1 MSGGMMAIVGI
12 DLGTTNSAIAL
23 INEFGKPE
31 LIPNKEGERITASVV
46 LFDNDK
52 VIVGSIAKQSAIAD
66 PENAISFIKSE
77 MGSPNFLFEHNGSEF
92 QPEDISAM
100 ILRKLIDDAE
110 DFLNEKIEDI
120 VITVP
125 AYFNDKQRKA
135 TVDAGVIAGVN
146 VLQIVNEPTAAAL
159 TYGVGKNKN
168 QTIIVYD
175 LGGGTF
181 DVTIMKIKDGVFDVI
196 ASDGDRELGGKNFD
210 EKIMTYLNDQ
220 FKEEFDIDL
229 LDDLVL
235 AQDLRFKAEE
245 AKKVLS
251 SKLSTTCYL
260 SAKGKSKKIEFTR
273 DILNEL
279 ISDHIARTELLLDAV
294 LTDAGMI
301 WDDIDQVLPIGGST
315 RIPFVTEMLKRVSK
329 IDPALNINPDEAVA
343 LGAAIQ
349 AGIIKVQKKDSGISD
364 MVRMKFGSVNIADV
378 TAHSFGAITLDEN
391 NKRRNA
397 VIIPKNS
404 KIPISKSQIFYTTV
418 INQTSVK
425 LTVIQGED
433 SDPEYCTIIG
443 TTVLNFPPKPLNSPI
458 IFNYKYD
465 SNGII
470 FATAKDPD
478 TGDKSIINITREGQ
492 LSGDEVKM
500 KTDQLTGI
508 LPKRKKYEKI
518 SIDKSANGEFKKEDD
533 YSKKVDFIPS
543 SINKS
548 DILFKLDESKLSHP
562 DIDVDL
568 DELKN
573 DIKEAVEENYEFDN
587 VEKVY
592 DSSIGFSSKQTVGD
606 EEETDIKIDRNSQI
620 TDDKLDDLLTS
631 SDSKVSE
638 SDDTNLSFKSTFN
651 SELNEKAV
659 YGLESEVSREWDE
672 VLKITEINEINDKEE
687 EQAKHDIKSKKLKID
702 DNFEELKHNS
712 ADDEILDLEVD
723 KNKNSSNNDKKILN
737 SSDNIMDWLRDDE
750 D

>member
-1 MSGGMMAIVGI
+1 MAIVGI
-12 DLGTTNSAIAL
+12 DLGTTNSAIAMV
-23 INEFGKPE
+23 NEFGKPE
-31 LIPNKEGERITASVV
+31 LIPNKEGERITPSVV
-46 LFDNDK
+46 LFDDDK
-52 VIVGSIAKQSAIAD
+52 VIVGSIAKQSAVAD
-66 PENAISFIKSE
+66 PENTISFIKSE
-77 MGSPNFLFEHNGSEF
+77 MGSSSFLFEHKGSEF
-92 QPEDISAM
+92 HPEDISAM
-100 ILRKLIDDAE
+100 ILRKLIDNAE
-110 DFLNEKIEDI
+110 DFLNEKIQDI

-135 TVDAGVIAGVN
+135 TIDAGVIAGVN

-181 DVTIMKIKDGVFDVI
+181 DVTIMKIKDGIFDVI

-210 EKIMTYLNDQ
+210 EKIMTYLNNK
-220 FKEEFDIDL
+220 FKDEFGIDL
-229 LDDLVL
+229 LDDLVQ
-235 AQDLRFKAEE
+235 AQDLRYKSEE

-251 SKLSTTCYL
+251 SKLSTTCYI
-260 SAKGKSKKIEFTR
+260 SAQGKSKKIELTR
-273 DILNEL
+273 NILNEL
-279 ISDHIARTELLLDAV
+279 IADHIARTELLLDAV
-294 LTDAGMI
+294 LADAGME
-301 WDDIDQVLPIGGST
+301 WDEIDQVLPIGGST
-315 RIPFVTEMLKRVSK
+315 RIPYVTEMIKRVSK

-349 AGIIKVQKKDSGISD
+349 SGIIKVQKKDSNISD

-433 SDPEYCTIIG
+433 NDPEYCTIIG

-500 KTDQLTGI
+500 KTDQLTEI

-518 SIDKSANGEFKKEDD
+518 EVKKSKGGKQSDEDD
-533 YSKKVDFIPS
+533 YSDKVDFIPS
-543 SINKS
+543 INNKS
-548 DILFKLDESKLSHP
+548 DIMLNLDESKMSHP
-562 DIDVDL
+562 DINVDL
-568 DELKN
+568 NELKS
-573 DIKEAVEENYEFDN
+573 DMKGAVDGNYEFNDI
-587 VEKVY
+587 ERTY
-592 DSSIGFSSKQTVGD
+592 DSSIGLDSSKKIGD
-606 EEETDIKIDRNSQI
+606 ESNHTDIEIDRNNQI
-620 TDDKLDDLLTS
+620 TDDKLDALLTS
-631 SDSKVSE
+631 SNEKNSE
-638 SDDTNLSFKSTFN
+638 SDSTNLSFKSSFN

-659 YGLESEVSREWDE
+659 HGLESEVSKEWEE
-672 VLKITEINEINDKEE
+672 VLKITEINEINDNQEDQLKNKD
-687 EQAKHDIKSKKLKID
+687 QNSKIKID
-702 DNFEELKHNS
+702 DNFEELKQNS
-712 ADDEILDLEVD
+712 HAVEFSESEND
-723 KNKNSSNNDKKILN
+723 KNNDSKNDKKILN
-737 SSDNIMDWLRDDE
+737 SGDNIMDWLRDDE